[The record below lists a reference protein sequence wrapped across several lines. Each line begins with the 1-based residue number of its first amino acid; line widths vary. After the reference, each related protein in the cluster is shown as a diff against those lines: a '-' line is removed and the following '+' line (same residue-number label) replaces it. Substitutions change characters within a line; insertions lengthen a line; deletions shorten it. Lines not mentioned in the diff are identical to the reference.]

1 VVAEE
6 HVALSSPAPQNPNPS
21 ENDRILLVVE
31 DEPILLAEVVDYL
44 RRRGEKVIGA
54 SSYGEAARILA
65 DGSHKIDALITD
77 ARMPDGNGIDLI
89 RSVLERCKGSAC
101 FCILMTGH
109 VREGGE
115 DVDDLRNA
123 GVKIVHKPFPPSVL
137 HRELRAGIAKT

>member
-1 VVAEE
+1 M
-6 HVALSSPAPQNPNPS
+6 SSPAPQSPRPS
-21 ENDRILLVVE
+21 ADNRTLLVVE

-44 RRRGEKVIGA
+44 TRRGEKVIGA
-54 SSYGEAARILA
+54 SSYAEAARILA
-65 DGSHKIDALITD
+65 DRSHKIEALITD

-89 RSVLERCKGSAC
+89 RTVLDRCKDC

-137 HRELRAGIAKT
+137 HRELRSGIAKT